1 MTYEG
6 KTAQGETGIKLLQPF
21 GASPQRRTVGPGSHS
36 YLSREPRNEVF
47 HRDAPGC
54 LMTFRN
60 ENEDQDHMDTGP
72 HQVGL
77 ERETG
82 YDTIRR
88 KWAQQVTRIG
98 LLQQLVT

>member
-1 MTYEG
+1 
-6 KTAQGETGIKLLQPF
+6 
-21 GASPQRRTVGPGSHS
+21 
-36 YLSREPRNEVF
+36 
-47 HRDAPGC
+47 
-54 LMTFRN
+54 MTFRN
-60 ENEDQDHMDTGP
+60 ENEAQDHMDTGP